1 MDCNCLTTARTE
13 RTRLASQLTSHASLA
28 FHPAPP
34 HAPHESRLTLIKE
47 TIQLEVDTLTV
58 IELTI
63 HLLNRDH
70 THVCDQ
76 LSFGDDWIKHVNAA
90 EVTSRL
96 QRCVRF
102 DVDALISGIAF
113 QTETFR
119 TRTSSQLLSPLHSYS
134 LRAPLFDIRS
144 YAQQHSDRIPPA
156 IYRSTPDSKT
166 LNEFCLLPEEDH

>member
-1 MDCNCLTTARTE
+1 MA
-13 RTRLASQLTSHASLA
+13 TRGALSVIDTR
-28 FHPAPP
+28 
-34 HAPHESRLTLIKE
+34 SRCSPLP
-47 TIQLEVDTLTV
+47 
-58 IELTI
+58 
-63 HLLNRDH
+63 H
-70 THVCDQ
+70 THPGPSIALQGERCCVIQ
-76 LSFGDDWIKHVNAA
+76 PFSK
-90 EVTSRL
+90 VTSRL